1 MQTVFLDACTIIYLI
16 EANEPWY
23 SDFQEKLRS
32 LQQQH
37 GEIRLA
43 VSELSYIECLVK
55 PLHDKNTSAV
65 RLYEKFFAH
74 PELLIQPLSSIVVQ
88 RALRL
93 RVDYKL
99 KTPDAL
105 QAASALVLNKQCIFL
120 TADKGFAIV
129 NDLSV
134 ELL

>member
-1 MQTVFLDACTIIYLI
+1 MQTVFLDACTIIYWV
-16 EANEPWY
+16 EANDPWY
-23 SDFQEKLRS
+23 SNFQEKLRV

-55 PLHDKNTSAV
+55 PLRDENTSAV
-65 RLYEKFFAH
+65 HLYEKFFAH
-74 PELLIQPLSSIVVQ
+74 PDLTIQPLSSPVIQ
-88 RALRL
+88 RALKL

-99 KTPDAL
+99 RTPDAL
-105 QAASALVLNKQCIFL
+105 QAASALNLDGLSIFL
-120 TADKGFAIV
+120 TADKGFSVI
-129 NDLSV
+129 NGLSV